1 MRVWRYML
9 IVAALALLG
18 CEEANNNI
26 PDNGEGNNTGNEEVE
41 EPAFEVEFKHI
52 GWYDIEAEITPPEG
66 VVEYGCGVVES
77 SKVRDLGRHEIIIQ
91 FAHDDAC
98 HKRLYN
104 KDIYNGYGYL
114 DDHEYSLV
122 CHYWVEGEN
131 EQKIYIHEFKTEAAP
146 EAKNGITDIELFGPY
161 LREDILALDP
171 SISEV
176 IESDGAWYFY
186 RITTQNDN
194 IAKIYSY
201 PTYQVAMMDA
211 AYASLFMLVM
221 QRSWMVENS
230 YFCHPFNSNL
240 CVFAMVED
248 GDGVMSD
255 IAMSNILNYNDQAR
269 DAQEFVD
276 HYYAE
281 HSAE

>member
-1 MRVWRYML
+1 M
-9 IVAALALLG
+9 
-18 CEEANNNI
+18 
-26 PDNGEGNNTGNEEVE
+26 
-41 EPAFEVEFKHI
+41 
-52 GWYDIEAEITPPEG
+52 
-66 VVEYGCGVVES
+66 
-77 SKVRDLGRHEIIIQ
+77 
-91 FAHDDAC
+91 
-98 HKRLYN
+98 
-104 KDIYNGYGYL
+104 
-114 DDHEYSLV
+114 
-122 CHYWVEGEN
+122 
-131 EQKIYIHEFKTEAAP
+131 
-146 EAKNGITDIELFGPY
+146 
-161 LREDILALDP
+161 ALDP

-240 CVFAMVED
+240 CLFAMVED

-281 HSAE
+281 HSAEQSTMRGHKICLNHKF

>member
-1 MRVWRYML
+1 MTKRIISL
-9 IVAALALLG
+9 IVCLSLLLSMIVLPSAAEETAPVAVPRQDMEIVAEWLHGTDVRNLG
-18 CEEANNNI
+18 AEAI
-26 PDNGEGNNTGNEEVE
+26 VDR
-41 EPAFEVEFKHI
+41 
-52 GWYDIEAEITPPEG
+52 
-66 VVEYGCGVVES
+66 C
-77 SKVRDLGRHEIIIQ
+77 
-91 FAHDDAC
+91 
-98 HKRLYN
+98 
-104 KDIYNGYGYL
+104 
-114 DDHEYSLV
+114 
-122 CHYWVEGEN
+122 
-131 EQKIYIHEFKTEAAP
+131 
-146 EAKNGITDIELFGPY
+146 AKNGITDIELFGPY

-211 AYASLFMLVM
+211 AYASLFMLIM

-255 IAMSNILNYNDQAR
+255 IVMSNILNYNDQAR

>member
-1 MRVWRYML
+1 MKNL
-9 IVAALALLG
+9 IHVLIIATLTLWG
-18 CEEANNNI
+18 CERANNDI
-26 PDNGEGNNTGNEEVE
+26 PGNEDDPTNNVVVE
-41 EPAFEVEFKHI
+41 KPTFEVELRDI
-52 GWYDIEAEITPPEG
+52 GWYDVEAEITPPEG
-66 VVEYGCGVVES
+66 IAEYGCGVVES
-77 SKVRDLGRHEIIIQ
+77 NKVRGIENIDIVVQL
-91 FAHDDAC
+91 AHNDAC
-98 HKRLYN
+98 HKRLFD
-104 KDIYNGYGYL
+104 KDIYSGYGLL
-114 DDHEYSLV
+114 DDYEYTLV
-122 CHYWVEGEN
+122 IHYTAEGEN
-131 EQKIYIHEFKTEAAP
+131 ELKIYTHEFKTEAAP
-146 EAKNGITDIELFGPY
+146 EAQNSITNVELFGPY

-240 CVFAMVED
+240 CLFAMVED

-255 IAMSNILNYNDQAR
+255 IAVSNMLNYNDQAR